1 MKRKNKILIILVVL
15 ILSAS
20 VLTVLLQRR
29 VPGPQKITYNVFWK
43 AVQEGK
49 VKKVYLTD
57 EERIK
62 GVFKNGKS
70 FLTDNPRR
78 ENLKEILLTKN
89 IAVDERAG
97 RIQGSQIIGVVLMMS
112 LFGVLVFTVQQ
123 NASKQMQGKPGKS
136 PINSIQPEKS
146 TVHFS
151 SVAGNEEAKESIQDL
166 VDFIQ
171 NPEKYTKYGARL
183 PRGVIFY
190 GSPGTGKT
198 LMAKAVAGEAG
209 VPFFAVSGS
218 DFVQVYVGV
227 GASRIRELFK
237 KARGYGKGVI
247 FIDEIDALGKKRDS
261 ADGSGNEERD
271 QTLNALLSE
280 MSGFHDNEGIVVIA
294 ATNRLDTLDEAL
306 LRPGRFDRHIEI
318 QLPDIRSRL
327 KILKLHAGNK
337 PMDQSVDLEKV
348 AQQTV
353 YFSGA
358 KLENLLN
365 EAAILAAKR
374 GGGCIAEE
382 DMNKAFYTV
391 VAGAEKKD
399 RSAIAERDRKVTAY
413 HEAGHALITRLMVP
427 ENRVSRITIIPSTK
441 GAGGFSMNIP
451 PDRMYYRKKDM
462 ENSIRIG
469 LAGRAAE
476 ELIFGE
482 KNITTGASND
492 LEKATET
499 ILNMVRRFGMNPK
512 SGLLNY
518 DVLYRNGMQQVQEEI
533 LQECKNTMDQ
543 FYREVRTL
551 LQENRKILAAIAENL
566 LARETLEE
574 RDLDAILETYG
585 KAG

>member
-29 VPGPQKITYNVFWK
+29 VPGPQKITYNAFRK
-43 AVQEGK
+43 AVQEGE

-57 EERIK
+57 EDRIK

-237 KARGYGKGVI
+237 KQEVMGK
-247 FIDEIDALGKKRDS
+247 ALSLLMRS
-261 ADGSGNEERD
+261 MHLERR
-271 QTLNALLSE
+271 
-280 MSGFHDNEGIVVIA
+280 GIVRTAVE
-294 ATNRLDTLDEAL
+294 TR
-306 LRPGRFDRHIEI
+306 RG
-318 QLPDIRSRL
+318 IRR
-327 KILKLHAGNK
+327 
-337 PMDQSVDLEKV
+337 
-348 AQQTV
+348 
-353 YFSGA
+353 
-358 KLENLLN
+358 
-365 EAAILAAKR
+365 
-374 GGGCIAEE
+374 
-382 DMNKAFYTV
+382 
-391 VAGAEKKD
+391 
-399 RSAIAERDRKVTAY
+399 
-413 HEAGHALITRLMVP
+413 
-427 ENRVSRITIIPSTK
+427 
-441 GAGGFSMNIP
+441 
-451 PDRMYYRKKDM
+451 
-462 ENSIRIG
+462 
-469 LAGRAAE
+469 
-476 ELIFGE
+476 
-482 KNITTGASND
+482 
-492 LEKATET
+492 
-499 ILNMVRRFGMNPK
+499 
-512 SGLLNY
+512 
-518 DVLYRNGMQQVQEEI
+518 
-533 LQECKNTMDQ
+533 
-543 FYREVRTL
+543 
-551 LQENRKILAAIAENL
+551 
-566 LARETLEE
+566 
-574 RDLDAILETYG
+574 
-585 KAG
+585 

>member
-1 MKRKNKILIILVVL
+1 MKRKKKIFIILVVL

-29 VPGPQKITYNVFWK
+29 MPDPEEITYNVFWK

-78 ENLKEILLTKN
+78 DDLKEILLRKN
-89 IAVDERAG
+89 IAVDEKAG
-97 RIQGSQIIGVVLMMS
+97 QIRGSQIIGVVLMMG
-112 LFGVLVFTVQQ
+112 LFGFLIFTLQR

-136 PINSIQPEKS
+136 PMNSIQPEKS
-146 TVHFS
+146 TVHFD

-171 NPEKYTKYGARL
+171 NPEKYTGYGARL

-237 KARGYGKGVI
+237 KARSYGKGVI
-247 FIDEIDALGKKRDS
+247 FIDEIDALGKKRNS
-261 ADGSGNEERD
+261 TDGSGNEERD

-327 KILKLHAGNK
+327 KILKLHAENK
-337 PMDQSVDLEKV
+337 PMDKSVDLGKV

-365 EAAILAAKR
+365 EAAIFAAKR
-374 GGGCIAEE
+374 GGGYIAEE
-382 DMNKAFYTV
+382 DMDKAFYTI

-482 KNITTGASND
+482 ENITTGASND

-499 ILNMVRRFGMNPK
+499 ILNMVRRFGMNSK

-518 DVLYRNGMQQVQEEI
+518 DVLYQNGMQQVQDEI
-533 LQECKNTMDQ
+533 LQECKNAMNQ
-543 FYREVRTL
+543 FYREVRML
-551 LQENRKILAAIAENL
+551 LQENRRILAAIAENL

-574 RDLDAILETYG
+574 RDLDAILRKYG